1 MFLCAFYIVFLFICF
16 VLYASIRTYIYI
28 CVYIYFYIYEAYGL
42 YHMEGEENKKDTG
55 YRPTK
60 MKVRSLSHV
69 TLNCI
74 TLTFYYDYVDIQCLI
89 KW

>member
-1 MFLCAFYIVFLFICF
+1 
-16 VLYASIRTYIYI
+16 
-28 CVYIYFYIYEAYGL
+28 
-42 YHMEGEENKKDTG
+42 MEGEENIKDTG

-60 MKVRSLSHV
+60 VKARSLSHV

-74 TLTFYYDYVDIQCLI
+74 TLTLYYDYVDIQCLI